1 MLVVQIF
8 QEKEEEELRFPKNRK
23 NFDTLPVCK
32 RFLENVSEFQKLQDM
47 SVDLIFI
54 FFVDLPFIYFT

>member
-8 QEKEEEELRFPKNRK
+8 QEKAEEELRFPKNRK

-32 RFLENVSEFQKLQDM
+32 RFLENVSEFQKLQD
-47 SVDLIFI
+47 VC
-54 FFVDLPFIYFT
+54 